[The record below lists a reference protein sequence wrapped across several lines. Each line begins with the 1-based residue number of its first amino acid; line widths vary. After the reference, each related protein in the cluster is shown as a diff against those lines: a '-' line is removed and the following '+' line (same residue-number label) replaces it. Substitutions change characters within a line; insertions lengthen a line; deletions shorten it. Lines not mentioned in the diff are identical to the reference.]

1 MDIQASQGHD
11 LERNSASRH
20 VIPHHQEANKLLS
33 VAYSIPSMVA
43 PSCRYAMETATELPH
58 DGAGNPAGRLLDLPD
73 HEGCVSLGELDG
85 KLRAGIFD
93 IRDAI
98 PVWQSEVTG
107 FVEKNWGSSYRR
119 FQVIVVAGGGARILR
134 EGLLMR
140 FKDRAV
146 IPDDPIIATARGLYK
161 YTLMQARRKA

>member
-20 VIPHHQEANKLLS
+20 VIPHHQEANKRLS
-33 VAYSIPSMVA
+33 LRSQHTFDGRAKLSLRNGNGHGVAARPSRKSGA
-43 PSCRYAMETATELPH
+43 RLP
-58 DGAGNPAGRLLDLPD
+58 DLPD
-73 HEGCVSLGELDG
+73 HKGCVSLGELDG
-85 KLRAGIFD
+85 KLWAGIFN
-93 IRDAI
+93 IREAL
-98 PVWQSEVTG
+98 PVWQSEVLG
-107 FVEKNWGSSYRR
+107 YVEKNWGSSFRR
-119 FQVIVVAGGGARILR
+119 FNRVVIVGGGARILR
-134 EGLLMR
+134 DALLLR

>member
-1 MDIQASQGHD
+1 M
-11 LERNSASRH
+11 
-20 VIPHHQEANKLLS
+20 ANCGQRS
-33 VAYSIPSMVA
+33 HIWCAV
-43 PSCRYAMETATELPH
+43 
-58 DGAGNPAGRLLDLPD
+58 
-73 HEGCVSLGELDG
+73 
-85 KLRAGIFD
+85 
-93 IRDAI
+93 

-134 EGLLMR
+134 DALLLR